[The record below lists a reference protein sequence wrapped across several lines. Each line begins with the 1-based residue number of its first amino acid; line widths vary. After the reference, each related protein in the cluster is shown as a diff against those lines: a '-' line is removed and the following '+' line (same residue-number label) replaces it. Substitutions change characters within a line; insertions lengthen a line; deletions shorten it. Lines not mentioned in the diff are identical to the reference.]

1 MCQANA
7 SGPYAPRSSRTAG
20 SPIGSCEV
28 STGTPPI
35 QQVREVAR
43 ERDRCILIGS
53 VEGPA
58 PTPGEGHPRA
68 PCATHDAPK
77 AHGAHLSKE
86 GARKQPI
93 TARGQVPLDAVE
105 AEIPLGHV
113 LRDRTNQHHPTRTR
127 IATNIRHPT
136 SDHQAPT
143 GHDIRALQQWKCVR
157 ARGEEHANR
166 SSPLGRRRPT
176 TRARPRRGGIGG
188 KGQPAAAARCRPPL
202 LCSPL
207 EVGRG
212 EGGEPGEEVNRHE
225 ATVSRQRLLYLPTAA
240 TLPASR

>member
-136 SDHQAPT
+136 IEPQPDTTSERSSSGSASERAEKNTPTEDRPLGGEGPPPAPARE
-143 GHDIRALQQWKCVR
+143 GVGLGAKANLLPPPAVGLPCFALPLRWGEVRVANR
-157 ARGEEHANR
+157 AR
-166 SSPLGRRRPT
+166 
-176 TRARPRRGGIGG
+176 
-188 KGQPAAAARCRPPL
+188 K
-202 LCSPL
+202 
-207 EVGRG
+207 
-212 EGGEPGEEVNRHE
+212 
-225 ATVSRQRLLYLPTAA
+225 
-240 TLPASR
+240 

>member
-68 PCATHDAPK
+68 PDATHDAPK
-77 AHGAHLSKE
+77 AYGAHLSHRRRTQTTHHSKRA
-86 GARKQPI
+86 GATRRRRGRNPAGSRSPRSYQP
-93 TARGQVPLDAVE
+93 TPSDSDT
-105 AEIPLGHV
+105 
-113 LRDRTNQHHPTRTR
+113 DRNKY
-127 IATNIRHPT
+127 PT
-136 SDHQAPT
+136 SDHRAPT

-212 EGGEPGEEVNRHE
+212 EGGEPGEEVNRHD
-225 ATVSRQRLLYLPTAA
+225 ATVSRQSLLYLPSAA

>member
-136 SDHQAPT
+136 IKPQPDTTS
-143 GHDIRALQQWKCVR
+143 
-157 ARGEEHANR
+157 ER
-166 SSPLGRRRPT
+166 SSSGSALERAEKNTPTEARPLGGEGPPPAPARDGWDWGQRPTCCRRPLS
-176 TRARPRRGGIGG
+176 AS
-188 KGQPAAAARCRPPL
+188 PAL
-202 LCSPL
+202 LSP
-207 EVGRG
+207 
-212 EGGEPGEEVNRHE
+212 
-225 ATVSRQRLLYLPTAA
+225 
-240 TLPASR
+240 